1 MDSLTYLDT
10 TCASV
15 SAATSGSNFGAQV
28 AGGGGGGGSAGN
40 IWDEGNAQ
48 SWWLFAGSR
57 HPVRIEP
64 PNIEAAAAAAG
75 SS

>member
-10 TCASV
+10 TCPSV

-28 AGGGGGGGSAGN
+28 AGGGGGGSAGD
-40 IWDEGNAQ
+40 IWVEGNTRP
-48 SWWLFAGSR
+48 WWLFAGSR

-64 PNIEAAAAAAG
+64 PNIEAAAAAG
-75 SS
+75 CS